1 VYRVGL
7 VGTGGVGR
15 KRAAVVAEHD
25 DCALVSV
32 CDVDAESARSLA
44 VEAGAS
50 VAGTWAELVS
60 DPELD
65 LVVVATTH
73 DALAEISAAALR
85 AGKHVLCEKPVGR
98 NPAEVRQVV
107 AAAGQSGACL
117 RAGYNHRFHPA
128 VARVR
133 EVAASGQLGPLHFI
147 RGRYGHGGRP
157 GYDREWRGIAERA
170 GGGEMLDQGA
180 HLVDLSRWM
189 LGEFATVTGC
199 AETLFWDV
207 APLEDTA
214 FGLFR
219 TSRGQVA
226 SLHVSW
232 TQWKNLFCFEV
243 FGRDGYAIAEGLGG
257 SYGTERAVIGR
268 RRPEGGAPEEERTEY
283 PGEDAS
289 WRLEWEAFLAAIE
302 GRAADGANGAEALAT
317 MEWIYR
323 LYRASSEGRWVSAGE
338 PP

>member
-1 VYRVGL
+1 MYRVGL

-15 KRAAVVAEHD
+15 KRAAVIAEHEG
-25 DCALVSV
+25 CALASV
-32 CDVDAESARSLA
+32 CDVDGESARSLA
-44 VEAGAS
+44 DQVGAS
-50 VAGTWAELVS
+50 AVRTWQEVVG
-60 DPELD
+60 DDTLD

-73 DALAEISAAALR
+73 DALAQISAAALD
-85 AGKHVLCEKPVGR
+85 AGKHVLCEKPVGC
-98 NPAEVRQVV
+98 NPAQVRQVV
-107 AAAGQSGACL
+107 AAAEKSGTCL

-133 EVAASGQLGPLHFI
+133 EAVASGQLGPLHFI

-157 GYDREWRGIAERA
+157 GYDREWRGSAERA

-180 HLVDLSRWM
+180 HLVDLSLWV

-219 TSRGQVA
+219 TDRGQVA

-257 SYGTERAVIGR
+257 SYGTERVVIGR
-268 RRPEGGAPEEERTEY
+268 RRPEGGVPEEERAEY
-283 PGEDAS
+283 AGDDIS
-289 WRLEWEAFLAAIE
+289 WKLEWEAFLAAVE
-302 GRAADGANGAEALAT
+302 GEAGAGAQGADALAA

-323 LYRASSEGRWVSAGE
+323 LYRASTEGRVISAAESG
-338 PP
+338 